1 MLKWQGNKS
10 QIQKVKLH
18 SCTAYNVA
26 GVGLRGQQ
34 GYPLLYDFQGI
45 GSSRRSMPSLG
56 PSLELC
62 HQHCRI

>member
-1 MLKWQGNKS
+1 MLKWQGIKS
-10 QIQKVKLH
+10 WIQKVKLY
-18 SCTAYNVA
+18 SSTAYRVA
-26 GVGLRGQQ
+26 GVGLVGQHE
-34 GYPLLYDFQGI
+34 YPLLYDFQGI